1 MEDNLTVFDE
11 GMKKAR
17 RIIQDYLYAAI
28 ERSCMKLIDHAL
40 KSKEYQGFTG
50 NTQTSYVCG
59 IYHNGKLLGAFAS
72 GDNMRKPIRL
82 KVGKGQRIFLKNPYE
97 GKARSVTGR
106 VDVDQEF
113 GAESAAKFLMSYKP
127 HVKKGFSVVM
137 TTGTEY
143 SEYLENVR
151 NLNVL
156 TDTFQSSK
164 GIVLEELKPMNT

>member
-1 MEDNLTVFDE
+1 MEDNLTAFDE
-11 GMKKAR
+11 GMKKAQ

-28 ERSCMKLIDHAL
+28 ERSCLKLIDHAL

-59 IYHNGKLLGAFAS
+59 IYYNGKLLGAFVS
-72 GDNMRKPIRL
+72 GDNMQKPVRL
-82 KVGKGQRIFLKNPYE
+82 KIGKGQRVFLKNPYE

-106 VDVDQEF
+106 VDVDKEF
-113 GAESAAKFLMSYKP
+113 GADSAVKFLMSFKP
-127 HVKKGFSVVM
+127 AVRKGFSDVM

-156 TDTFQSSK
+156 TDTFNSSK
-164 GIVLEELKPMNT
+164 DIVLKELKPMNA

>member
-1 MEDNLTVFDE
+1 MKAFDE
-11 GMKKAR
+11 GMKKAQG
-17 RIIQDYLYAAI
+17 IIQDYLYAAI
-28 ERSCMKLIDHAL
+28 ERSCMELIDHAL
-40 KSKEYQGFTG
+40 KSKEYKGFTG

-59 IYHNGKLLGAFAS
+59 IYRDGKLLGAFAS
-72 GDNMRKPIRL
+72 GDNMRKPIRM

-106 VDVDQEF
+106 VDVDKEF

-164 GIVLEELKPMNT
+164 GIVLEELKPMNA